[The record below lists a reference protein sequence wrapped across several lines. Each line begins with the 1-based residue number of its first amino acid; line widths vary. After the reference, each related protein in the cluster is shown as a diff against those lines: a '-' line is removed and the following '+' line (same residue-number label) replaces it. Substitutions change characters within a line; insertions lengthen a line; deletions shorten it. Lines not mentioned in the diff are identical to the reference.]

1 MTQNPLPSK
10 EILLELYRRMLLI
23 REVEEKIVQVYP
35 QQEIR
40 CPTHLSI
47 GQEAAASGVTT
58 ALRRDDYVFGTH
70 RCHSHYLAKGG
81 DLKQMF
87 SELYGRANGCAKGKG
102 GSMHLVDP
110 SQGMMGSSAI
120 VGGTIPLAAGAAL
133 AAKMQG
139 TDRVA
144 VAFFGDGATEEGVFH
159 ESLNFAALKKLP
171 VIFVCENNFFA
182 THTPLSA
189 RQVIASIADHGKIYG
204 VPGAAVEGVNVI
216 DVYQTA
222 AEMVARARTGG
233 GPSILECRAYRWK
246 EHVGHNYDFHLGY
259 RTKEELDAWIN
270 RCPVCFIEKLFLE
283 KKLVS
288 ENELGGIRASIRGA
302 IDDAIAFAKASP
314 FPEPEDMMTEI
325 Y

>member
-204 VPGAAVEGVNVI
+204 VPGVVVEGVNVI
-216 DVYQTA
+216 DVYQNA

-233 GPSILECRAYRWK
+233 GPSILECK
-246 EHVGHNYDFHLGY
+246 
-259 RTKEELDAWIN
+259 
-270 RCPVCFIEKLFLE
+270 
-283 KKLVS
+283 
-288 ENELGGIRASIRGA
+288 
-302 IDDAIAFAKASP
+302 
-314 FPEPEDMMTEI
+314 
-325 Y
+325 